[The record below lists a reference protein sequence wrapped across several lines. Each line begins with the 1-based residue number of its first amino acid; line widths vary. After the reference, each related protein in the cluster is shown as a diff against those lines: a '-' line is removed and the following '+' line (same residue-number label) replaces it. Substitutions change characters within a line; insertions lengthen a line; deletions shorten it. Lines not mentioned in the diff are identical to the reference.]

1 MTCTRSCSCVS
12 TRRLTDLLSLL
23 AYLLTYPLRYAKL
36 QLCLYKALV
45 VPFDMKDARKCA
57 KEDWSSDVAKGEKG
71 MSRAK
76 LKESLFEMVD
86 VSK

>member
-1 MTCTRSCSCVS
+1 M
-12 TRRLTDLLSLL
+12 LPKG
-23 AYLLTYPLRYAKL
+23 AQKLLTFDMYAKL